1 MSAEPRAREGGLL
14 PEPESALHAVA
25 APRATS
31 VVSRVAAYAS
41 LTKPRI
47 VLLVVL
53 TALLGYMTGA
63 KAAPIAA
70 SHLALALLGTAL
82 VAGGANALN
91 MCLERE
97 QDGRM
102 QRTRH
107 RALPSGRLRP
117 DRAWVFSVACGA
129 AGVILLATG
138 VNALTALLGVF
149 AIASYAFVYT
159 PLKRRTHLSL
169 LVGAVPGALPPV
181 MGWTAARGTLGPEAA
196 ALFAILFFWQIPHF
210 LAIAWIYRDDYA
222 RGGFPMLPVI
232 EPEGDRTAR
241 QTITG
246 TIGLLLASLAPV
258 SLQFAGTAY
267 FIGAAALGVLFFAA
281 ALAFALNRE
290 PRFARALF
298 LGSIVYLPAL
308 LGLLAL
314 GVVRS

>member
-1 MSAEPRAREGGLL
+1 MSAEPRAQVDVTLQSPATALPRGG
-14 PEPESALHAVA
+14 VIA
-25 APRATS
+25 ARI
-31 VVSRVAAYAS
+31 AAYAS

-47 VLLVVL
+47 VMLVVL
-53 TALLGYMTGA
+53 TALLGYMTGM
-63 KAAPIAA
+63 KGAPIAA
-70 SHLALALLGTAL
+70 GHLALALLGTAL
-82 VAGGANALN
+82 VAGGANSLN
-91 MCLERE
+91 MCFERE
-97 QDGRM
+97 QDALMR
-102 QRTRH
+102 RTRH
-107 RALPSGRLRP
+107 RALPAGLLRP
-117 DRAWVFSVACGA
+117 NRALVFSAACGV
-129 AGVILLATG
+129 AGVSLLAIG
-138 VNALTALLGVF
+138 VNALTALLGIF

-169 LVGAVPGALPPV
+169 LIGAVPGALPPV
-181 MGWTAARGTLGPEAA
+181 MGWTAARGALGPEAA

-232 EPEGDRTAR
+232 EPEGERTAR

-246 TIGLLLASLAPV
+246 TIGLLLASMAPV

-267 FIGAAALGVLFFAA
+267 FIGAAALGILFFAT
-281 ALAFALNRE
+281 ALAFALHRE